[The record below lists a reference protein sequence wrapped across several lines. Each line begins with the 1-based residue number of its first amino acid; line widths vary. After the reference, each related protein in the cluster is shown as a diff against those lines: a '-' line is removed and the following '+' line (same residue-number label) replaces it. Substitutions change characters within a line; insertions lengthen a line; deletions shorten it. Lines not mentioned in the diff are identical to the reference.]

1 MRDVASERQKYV
13 ILTFMMDE
21 STFRLHPNSETPQA
35 GQGKVFRGQ
44 SVEGERGIVGN
55 A

>member
-1 MRDVASERQKYV
+1 MRSAVRDVASERQKYV

-35 GQGKVFRGQ
+35 GQGSFPGA
-44 SVEGERGIVGN
+44 EC
-55 A
+55 